1 MQIINPIDVTD
12 VMLLSSSVPENDYPP
27 WSSTA
32 SYLVGNRCLRNH
44 RIYEALVAH
53 SNVDPAGA
61 ATMPATWLDLGM
73 DNRWR
78 MFDDKVGS
86 LTTRSG
92 SIDVTLQPG
101 SVINALALFNLQGR
115 SATVVMTDPSEGEV
129 YRQTVSLV
137 DAGASNWYDW
147 FFAPIGRRTD
157 IVLLDLPAYGT
168 AQLAVTI
175 DNATD
180 TAACGHLVMGAQT
193 EIGVALYGTGVG
205 IIDYSRKDTDDFGN
219 AIVVERAYSK
229 RAEFDVSLDTDR
241 VSAVQRLLASIRA
254 RPVVWIG
261 EQSYEAT
268 VLYGFYKD
276 FSISI
281 SGPLVSDGTITVEG
295 LV

>member
-1 MQIINPIDVTD
+1 MQIIKPIGITEAV
-12 VMLLSSSVPENDYPP
+12 LFASNVPEDDYPP
-27 WSSTA
+27 WSSSA

-53 SNVDPAGA
+53 SNVDPAGP
-61 ATMPATWLDLGM
+61 ATAPATWLDLGM

-86 LTTRSG
+86 LTSRIG
-92 SIDVTLQPG
+92 SIAVTLQPG
-101 SVINALALFNLQGR
+101 AVINSLALFNLQGR
-115 SATVVMTDPSEGEV
+115 SVTVVMIDPVEGEV
-129 YRQTVSLV
+129 YRRAVSLV
-137 DAGASNWYDW
+137 DAGVTSWYGW
-147 FFAPIGRRTD
+147 FFSPIGRRSD

-168 AQLAVTI
+168 ARLSVTV

-180 TAACGHLVMGAQT
+180 TAACGHLVIGVKT
-193 EIGVALYGTGVG
+193 DIGVALYGTGIG
-205 IIDYSRKDTDDFGN
+205 ITDYSRKDVDEFGN
-219 AIVVERAYSK
+219 AIIIERAFSK
-229 RAEFDVSLDTDR
+229 RAEFNVSLDTAS
-241 VSAVQRLLASIRA
+241 VASIQRLLASIRA

-261 EQSYEAT
+261 EPSYEAT
-268 VLYGFYKD
+268 VLFGFFKD